1 MWIRSLQTR
10 SSAALG
16 SSMIR
21 THGSFAT
28 AHPMLNLF
36 FMPPDI
42 LFTGTFKKSFMWSSS
57 EPITAEEI
65 SGNPEITTYDVIGGR
80 QKGDELMTKIFRRWQ
95 DDIMLGLVGLANIF
109 DPSVI
114 VLSGSLAEF
123 VDTDYL
129 TREVNSQ
136 IVTTPTVVK
145 KAEAG
150 NYSGMIGAAL
160 LALEAVRNG

>member
-1 MWIRSLQTR
+1 
-10 SSAALG
+10 
-16 SSMIR
+16 
-21 THGSFAT
+21 
-28 AHPMLNLF
+28 
-36 FMPPDI
+36 
-42 LFTGTFKKSFMWSSS
+42 
-57 EPITAEEI
+57 
-65 SGNPEITTYDVIGGR
+65 
-80 QKGDELMTKIFRRWQ
+80 
-95 DDIMLGLVGLANIF
+95 MLGLVGLANIF

-160 LALEAVRNG
+160 LALEAV